1 MLFSD
6 CGPPQEN
13 PRKDVCLHD
22 CHDQTR
28 GERVEQGELK
38 GSVMDIRYPAR
49 YLDIQY
55 IWTSSIPETGLS
67 TFGVYPAEYLSKCLV
82 SGRILWH
89 VSGIRLGMKFSPYPV
104 ARYRSYML
112 SGKFVTCKDLE
123 RGNEDHIYRYVSFFS
138 VFIFHFAFLDNF
150 KGYHIWGWQGM

>member
-49 YLDIQY
+49 YLDIVDTGDRPFY
-55 IWTSSIPETGLS
+55 IR
-67 TFGVYPAEYLSKCLV
+67 CL
-82 SGRILWH
+82 SGRIF
-89 VSGIRLGMKFSPYPV
+89 VQMSGIRSDIMTCIRYP
-104 ARYRSYML
+104 
-112 SGKFVTCKDLE
+112 SGYEIQSISGGRISV
-123 RGNEDHIYRYVSFFS
+123 IYVIR
-138 VFIFHFAFLDNF
+138 
-150 KGYHIWGWQGM
+150 